1 MWQEIID
8 HLSRLYGE
16 KMPAPQ
22 TRAVGGGSINQTYKL
37 QLGGY
42 IFFVKLNAASKMS
55 MLEAEAEA
63 LREIANTKKIRVPT
77 PIAWGI
83 SQNYAYLVLEWLDLQ
98 GAKDWQALAENLA
111 GLHRVQGKQ
120 YGWHRSNTIGE
131 TPQINTWMDNWAD
144 FFWQH
149 RILYQLK
156 LADRKGFRSPV
167 SLDKLQRRVYEL
179 LADHHTFPSLVH
191 GDLWGGNYG
200 FDREGEPVIFDPA
213 VYYGDREVDIAMTEL
228 FGGFAPAFYRYYQQV
243 FPLPPGYEQRKILY
257 NLYHILNHFNLFGG
271 SYQYQAQQMIS
282 HLCQ

>member
-16 KMPAPQ
+16 KMPTPQ
-22 TRAVGGGSINQTYKL
+22 TRLVGGGSINQTYKL

-42 IFFVKLNAASKMS
+42 VFFVKLNAASKMS

-63 LREIANTKKIRVPT
+63 LQEIARTQKIRVPT
-77 PIAWGI
+77 PIAWGT
-83 SQNYAYLVLEWLDLQ
+83 SQNYAYLVLEWIDLQ
-98 GAKDWQALAENLA
+98 GAKDWRALAENLA
-111 GLHRVQGKQ
+111 ALHRVQAKQ

-131 TPQINTWMDNWAD
+131 TPQINTWTGNWAD

-167 SLDKLQRRVYEL
+167 SWDKLQSRVYEL
-179 LADHHTFPSLVH
+179 LANHRTFPSLVH

-200 FDREGEPVIFDPA
+200 FDPDGEPVIFDPA
-213 VYYGDREVDIAMTEL
+213 AYYGDREVDIAMTEL
-228 FGGFAPAFYRYYQQV
+228 FGGFAPEFYNYYQQA
-243 FPLPPGYEQRKILY
+243 FPLEPGYQQRKTLY

-282 HLCQ
+282 RICQ